1 MPAPPPPRPR
11 PRPSPDTAPDTA
23 PTPSPTTSS
32 TPRPSRL
39 PRPPLTA
46 SEARRARDAPPD
58 RPPAGLSRREA
69 LGLAWLG
76 AIGVLLGQ
84 SLEAVARFAMPYRP
98 GVPPDVLRPYA
109 LGVFESGGRLDDAET
124 VLSFWDAGGSF
135 YWVQSEEGA
144 RAIYGV
150 CTYLGCRFR
159 WKEDQGRF
167 ICPCHGQQYSREGA
181 WLRGP
186 AERSADQLVIHVYDE
201 DGDEIARTP
210 KEGGPLRIPAGGRVV
225 VDEGDRILG
234 APKRI
239 SGVAPR

>member
-1 MPAPPPPRPR
+1 MPARTPSQT
-11 PRPSPDTAPDTA
+11 RPSQGTQ
-23 PTPSPTTSS
+23 PTPTSS
-32 TPRPSRL
+32 STSTPSSLPPTRL
-39 PRPPLTA
+39 PLTA
-46 SEARRARDAPPD
+46 SDARRARDA
-58 RPPAGLSRREA
+58 RPGRAPAGLSRREA

-84 SLEAVARFAMPYRP
+84 SLEAVARFAMPYRD

-109 LGVFESGGRLDDAET
+109 LGVVEPGGRLDAEET

-135 YWVQSEEGA
+135 YWVQTEEGA
-144 RAIYGV
+144 RAIDGA
-150 CTYLGCRFR
+150 CTHMGCHFG

-167 ICPCHGQQYSREGA
+167 ICPCHGQQYSREGF
-181 WLRGP
+181 WLSGP
-186 AERSADQLVIHVYDE
+186 AERSADQFVIHVYDE

-210 KEGGPLRIPAGGRVV
+210 KEGGPLRIPAGGRVI
-225 VDEGDRILG
+225 VDQGRRILG